1 MNLAHHK
8 FQFRHSAGTKNP
20 GVRGRGIQENTVL
33 KISNTTNTN
42 GMEHQ
47 GTFADVSC
55 TADRRAAAWLSSRL
69 ARGRKERFCE
79 IVNLTPPMAEALL
92 ALNTN
97 NRNAL
102 ESRITQYADLMRQG
116 KWRLTTEGIG
126 VSTQDVIINGG
137 HRLQAIMAS
146 GCTVPMTIWF
156 GCDPDEFM
164 VVDGGRARGADQLLA
179 MRGYDHT
186 ALRASLAKMLMQM
199 ETSNRGIYSPQHV
212 VAYAEAMDQARARN
226 ACHYGQMLGR
236 VTSPTAA
243 CLAWWH
249 IAKTS
254 PNASRLPE
262 FWKGLNSGEEL
273 SGPRLH
279 LREWLFS
286 GEFAGRS
293 SNSVTV
299 KRAAAFVLT
308 WNAWLRGKKRATY
321 TWSAF
326 SHLPEAF

>member
-1 MNLAHHK
+1 MRN
-8 FQFRHSAGTKNP
+8 SN
-20 GVRGRGIQENTVL
+20 
-33 KISNTTNTN
+33 NTTNAN
-42 GMEHQ
+42 GMEQQ
-47 GTFADVSC
+47 GTSTNATC
-55 TADRRAAAWLSSRL
+55 TAAWRAEAWLATRL

-79 IVNLTPPMAEALL
+79 IVNLTPAMAEAMF

-97 NRNAL
+97 NRHAL
-102 ESRITQYADLMRQG
+102 ASRITQYADLMRQG
-116 KWRLTTEGIG
+116 KWRLTAEGLG
-126 VSTQDVIINGG
+126 VSTHDVIINGG

-164 VVDGGRARGADQLLA
+164 VVDGGRSRGADQLLA

-199 ETSNRGIYSPQHV
+199 ETANKGIYSPQHV
-212 VAYAEAMDQARARN
+212 VAYAEAMDQARARD
-226 ACHYGQMLGR
+226 ACHYGQMFGR
-236 VTSPTAA
+236 VTNPTAA

-254 PNASRLPE
+254 PNAARLPE
-262 FWKGLNSGEEL
+262 FWKGLHTGEEL

-279 LREWLFS
+279 LREWLTNGPFT
-286 GEFAGRS
+286 GRN
-293 SNSVTV
+293 SNNITV

-308 WNAWLRGKKRATY
+308 WNAWLRGKKRASY
-321 TWSAF
+321 TWPAF
-326 SHLPEAF
+326 TTLPEAF